1 MFRQS
6 PKILIVDDEIH
17 ILYVLAYRLKAAG
30 YEVISASDGAQAL
43 ELAQIEKPDV
53 IITDYRMPR
62 LSGLEL
68 TRRLRQLDETQMIP
82 VVLLTA
88 RGYALD
94 PRTLQEL
101 GIEKC
106 IYKPFSSREVIR
118 HIEYL
123 LAAAPV

>member
-17 ILYVLAYRLKAAG
+17 ILYVLAYRLKTAG
-30 YEVISASDGAQAL
+30 YEVISASDGVEAL

-62 LSGLEL
+62 LSGLEM
-68 TRRLRQLDETQMIP
+68 TRRLRQSPDTESIP
-82 VVLLTA
+82 VLLLTA

-94 PRTLQEL
+94 PHTLQEL
-101 GIEKC
+101 NIEKC

-118 HIEYL
+118 HVEHL
-123 LAAAPV
+123 LSPLTV